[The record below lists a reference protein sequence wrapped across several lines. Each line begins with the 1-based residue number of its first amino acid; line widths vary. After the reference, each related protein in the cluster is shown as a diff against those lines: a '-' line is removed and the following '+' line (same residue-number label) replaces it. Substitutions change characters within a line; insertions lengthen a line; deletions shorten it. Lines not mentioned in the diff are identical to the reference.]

1 MILREDSATA
11 LGVREHKNRKVKPE
25 RTRNSSSPSQNQPR
39 TPEISVINSQ
49 GKKEESIL
57 T

>member
-49 GKKEESIL
+49 GKKEECIL